1 MEADEVWI
9 TSSTREILPI
19 TTIDGIQISNGYAG
33 PVWSLVYD
41 EYQYL
46 KS

>member
-1 MEADEVWI
+1 MQADEVWI
-9 TSSTREILPI
+9 SSSTREILPI
-19 TTIDGIQISNGYAG
+19 TSIDSVSISNRYAG

-41 EYQYL
+41 QYQKL

>member
-9 TSSTREILPI
+9 SSSTREILPI
-19 TTIDGIQISNGYAG
+19 TRIDDVSISNGHSG
-33 PVWSLVYD
+33 PIWSLVYD
-41 EYQYL
+41 QYQSL